1 MMIAHPGSEVR
12 VLIRSRP
19 TANFAQ
25 ELIEYLPDGQTV
37 SVHQRKDSRKG
48 VVNNQLSSWS
58 FRLDG
63 VLHDVSQEEVYGR
76 VGRGV
81 VLGALEG
88 YNGTVMCF
96 GQTGAGKTYTMTGAT
111 ENYKQ
116 RGIIPRALQEVFHEV
131 EQRSDHAFSVHLSFL
146 EIYNETLVDLLASVR
161 GCPGVG
167 PGGMAVVEEAGGG
180 VSVRGL
186 SLHPVHSE
194 EAALNLLFEGEMNR
208 IIGAHALNKN
218 SSRSHC
224 ILTVHIE
231 SRSRTLSDAKY
242 VTSKL
247 NLVDLAGSERLG
259 KTGSEGQVLKEAMY
273 INKSLSFLEQAILAL
288 ADRRRDHVPFRQTKL
303 THALKDSLG
312 GNCNTVLVANIYGEA
327 SQIEETLSTL
337 RFASRMKCV
346 QMDPVVNEHT
356 NPVLQ
361 VRKLEKEIQLLK
373 QELSI
378 HNTLANRMGMSYDA
392 LSETQVAEIQSQ
404 VRRYLEGSLDEI
416 NIVSIRQ
423 IHEVFTQFKQAVQQ
437 QDQKVKAQLCQNYT
451 LVEKAQSTSGSTAA
465 KSQGSQ
471 GTVGVVEGH
480 GFGVG
485 LAVPSDRHIRLLSPG
500 RTKAI
505 KTKELAS
512 QGRKE
517 AVEARSPG
525 PGKQVE
531 SVNPVQRDRE
541 GREHDPQ
548 SQEPQGPQ
556 EPLRTEYTHTYVP
569 LYNICPVYYMCYS
582 MHRDNMSDLVF
593 LPTSSPPPKAEAF
606 EDFKAERGSEIN
618 RILKENKVVLL
629 ERRARLRELTECVN
643 TAKRE
648 IDSTSTALHQWRD
661 KRQSQGQFVSAE
673 GVPVLDEAELS
684 LTLHLR
690 ELKTQYRQQYE
701 ELRGTKA
708 EVSYCQ
714 HLVDQCRTR
723 LLTEFESW
731 YNESFLLP
739 EEVQA
744 MLRSGGPIRPGLVP
758 VYKALALEEDE
769 QEHFE
774 RLRYELLADSPSAIS
789 FYNAQNRTVQ
799 RRNYSKAMSQTPVQK
814 TTPRGSGR
822 TKLPAILS
830 VI

>member
-1 MMIAHPGSEVR
+1 MIAHPGSEVR

-356 NPVLQ
+356 DPVLQ

-378 HNTLANRMGMSYDA
+378 HNTLANRMGMSYDT

-416 NIVSIRQ
+416 NDQFMLLVLSSVWHMCCVLNRQ
-423 IHEVFTQFKQAVQQ
+423 QE
-437 QDQKVKAQLCQNYT
+437 QKVKAQLCQNYT
-451 LVEKAQSTSGSTAA
+451 LVEKAQSTAGSTAA
-465 KSQGSQ
+465 KVSLCLMLGP
-471 GTVGVVEGH
+471 V
-480 GFGVG
+480 
-485 LAVPSDRHIRLLSPG
+485 
-500 RTKAI
+500 AI
-505 KTKELAS
+505 K
-512 QGRKE
+512 
-517 AVEARSPG
+517 
-525 PGKQVE
+525 
-531 SVNPVQRDRE
+531 
-541 GREHDPQ
+541 
-548 SQEPQGPQ
+548 
-556 EPLRTEYTHTYVP
+556 
-569 LYNICPVYYMCYS
+569 M
-582 MHRDNMSDLVF
+582 
-593 LPTSSPPPKAEAF
+593 
-606 EDFKAERGSEIN
+606 
-618 RILKENKVVLL
+618 VLL
-629 ERRARLRELTECVN
+629 Q
-643 TAKRE
+643 
-648 IDSTSTALHQWRD
+648 TS
-661 KRQSQGQFVSAE
+661 
-673 GVPVLDEAELS
+673 
-684 LTLHLR
+684 
-690 ELKTQYRQQYE
+690 
-701 ELRGTKA
+701 
-708 EVSYCQ
+708 
-714 HLVDQCRTR
+714 
-723 LLTEFESW
+723 
-731 YNESFLLP
+731 
-739 EEVQA
+739 
-744 MLRSGGPIRPGLVP
+744 
-758 VYKALALEEDE
+758 
-769 QEHFE
+769 
-774 RLRYELLADSPSAIS
+774 
-789 FYNAQNRTVQ
+789 
-799 RRNYSKAMSQTPVQK
+799 
-814 TTPRGSGR
+814 
-822 TKLPAILS
+822 
-830 VI
+830 

>member
-1 MMIAHPGSEVR
+1 MIAHPGSEVR

-76 VGRGV
+76 VVRGV

-111 ENYKQ
+111 ESYKQ

-356 NPVLQ
+356 DPVLQ

-378 HNTLANRMGMSYDA
+378 HNTL
-392 LSETQVAEIQSQ
+392 
-404 VRRYLEGSLDEI
+404 
-416 NIVSIRQ
+416 IVSIRQ
-423 IHEVFTQFKQAVQQ
+423 IQEVFSQFKQAMQQ
-437 QDQKVKAQLCQNYT
+437 QEQKVKAQLCQNYT
-451 LVEKAQSTSGSTAA
+451 LVEKSQSTAGSTAA
-465 KSQGSQ
+465 KSRGSQ

-485 LAVPSDRHIRLLSPG
+485 LAVPSERHIRLLSPG

-517 AVEARSPG
+517 AVEGRSPG

-548 SQEPQGPQ
+548 SQEPQGPP
-556 EPLRTEYTHTYVP
+556 EPLRT
-569 LYNICPVYYMCYS
+569 
-582 MHRDNMSDLVF
+582 D
-593 LPTSSPPPKAEAF
+593 SPPPKAEAF

-629 ERRARLRELTECVN
+629 ERRARLRELTEGVN

-684 LTLHLR
+684 LALHLR

-814 TTPRGSGR
+814 NTPRGSGR